1 MSENQKSILVDLC
14 LGLVIAIAIFFWKY
28 GGEYPLLHLLSDS
41 TFVSAVILLGM
52 GGLRLCVNSGT
63 LDMLGYGF
71 STLQNNLRNIGKI
84 EGGPKETYYDYTQ
97 RVADERKPCG
107 HYLIAGAVFLVAA
120 FRFLVAY
127 EMI

>member
-1 MSENQKSILVDLC
+1 M
-14 LGLVIAIAIFFWKY
+14 
-28 GGEYPLLHLLSDS
+28 
-41 TFVSAVILLGM
+41 
-52 GGLRLCVNSGT
+52 LR
-63 LDMLGYGF
+63 YGF

-120 FRFLVAY
+120 IGFLVAY